1 MMLCTQKH
9 CFKRPEAH
17 LGAKVPWNLSDE
29 AQGEAHASSKR
40 STNSKN
46 KYNILQKVI
55 KSPVTS
61 PNIMKQIHAC
71 KVFKVKTSHIITE
84 NIQMIKY
91 HYHILTKQQHI
102 GYSHTS

>member
-29 AQGEAHASSKR
+29 ARGEVHASLKR

-61 PNIMKQIHAC
+61 PNIHAC

-91 HYHILTKQQHI
+91 HILTNNNILDIAIHHKFI
-102 GYSHTS
+102 L